1 MDPESLCQQR
11 DPAFSTIHTPYYYV
25 YCHYLLEKQRKGTV
39 RIRAERD
46 DLADVLAR
54 AGRAVG
60 TRSPLPILQGVLC
73 EVSGGRLQVT
83 GTDNEVTVRTY
94 LDVEELE
101 EGRTVIPARL
111 AADAVRKL
119 PAGAVAVH
127 AADGEVEITG
137 NGPRFRLREMNV
149 DDYPTISDG
158 VEADTVEI
166 DGEEFVRALGQVG
179 VAASTDEARP
189 TLTGVLFES
198 DEGGV
203 RLVATDSY
211 RLAVR
216 EVPGVATSGTK
227 LVPYRALRELG
238 RTIGTGKMTVGLG
251 AREATFMTDRGRLT
265 VRIIDAKFPNYR
277 QLLPDGYPNRLTV
290 SKEALLEAVGRAALV
305 AEDHIPVR
313 LNLHEG
319 GVELS
324 VIRQEVGEETEH
336 LEGTYDGEEMT
347 IAFNT
352 RYLTDG
358 VTVVSGDTVVLETI
372 DPLKPGLVHGGDS
385 DAFRY
390 LLMPVRL

>member
-1 MDPESLCQQR
+1 
-11 DPAFSTIHTPYYYV
+11 
-25 YCHYLLEKQRKGTV
+25 V

-46 DLADVLAR
+46 DLADVLTR

-60 TRSPLPILQGVLC
+60 SRSPLPILQGLLC
-73 EVSGGRLQVT
+73 EVEGGRLRVT

-94 LDVEELE
+94 LEVEALE
-101 EGRTVIPARL
+101 EGATVIPAKL

-119 PAGAVAVH
+119 PTGAVSMT

-137 NGPRFRLREMNV
+137 NGPRFRLRELSV
-149 DDYPTISDG
+149 GDYPKIDDDLPG
-158 VEADTVEI
+158 ETV
-166 DGEEFVRALGQVG
+166 DVVGETLVKALSQVG
-179 VAASTDEARP
+179 IAASGDEARP
-189 TLTGVLFES
+189 TLTGVLFEEN
-198 DEGGV
+198 EGGL

-216 EVPGVATSGTK
+216 DVLGIGATGSK

-238 RTIGTGKMTVGLG
+238 RTVGDGPMKVSLG
-251 AREATFMTDRGRLT
+251 DREAAFITEQGRLT
-265 VRIIDAKFPNYR
+265 VRIIDATFPKYR
-277 QLLPDGYPNRLTV
+277 QLLPDSYPNSLKV
-290 SKEALLEAVGRAALV
+290 AKQSLLEAVGRAALV

-313 LNLHEG
+313 LNLHDG

-336 LEGTYDGEEMT
+336 IEGTYEGEEMT

-352 RYLTDG
+352 RYLTEG
-358 VTVVSGDTVVLETI
+358 VGAIDSDTVVLQTI
-372 DPLKPGLVHGGDS
+372 DALKPGLLHGEGDE
-385 DAFRY
+385 DFRY

>member
-1 MDPESLCQQR
+1 VDPESLCQQR
-11 DPAFSTIHTPYYYV
+11 DSAFSTIHTPYYYV
-25 YCHYLLEKQRKGTV
+25 YCQYILEKQRKSTV

-119 PAGAVAVH
+119 PVGAVAVH

-149 DDYPTISDG
+149 DDYPTISDD

-166 DGEEFVRALGQVG
+166 EGEEFVKALGQVG

-352 RYLTDG
+352 RYLNDG

-372 DPLKPGLVHGGDS
+372 DPLKPGLVHGGES

>member
-1 MDPESLCQQR
+1 
-11 DPAFSTIHTPYYYV
+11 
-25 YCHYLLEKQRKGTV
+25 V

-46 DLADVLAR
+46 DLADVLTR

-60 TRSPLPILQGVLC
+60 SRSPLPILQGLLC
-73 EVSGGRLQVT
+73 EVEGGRLQVT

-94 LDVEELE
+94 LEVEAIED
-101 EGRTVIPARL
+101 GATVIPAKL

-119 PAGAVAVH
+119 PAGAVSMT

-137 NGPRFRLREMNV
+137 NGPRFRLRELSV
-149 DDYPTISDG
+149 GDFPIID
-158 VEADTVEI
+158 DTVPT
-166 DGEEFVRALGQVG
+166 DTVDVVGETIVKALSQVG
-179 VAASTDEARP
+179 IAASGDEARP
-189 TLTGVLFES
+189 TLTGVLFEEN
-198 DEGGV
+198 DGGL

-216 EVPGVATSGTK
+216 DVLGIGASGSK

-238 RTIGTGKMTVGLG
+238 RTVGDGPMKVALG
-251 AREATFMTDRGRLT
+251 EREAVFITEQGRLT
-265 VRIIDAKFPNYR
+265 VRIIDATFPKYR
-277 QLLPDGYPNRLTV
+277 QLLPDSYPNRLEVARSSLTD
-290 SKEALLEAVGRAALV
+290 AVGRAALV

-313 LNLHEG
+313 LNLHDG

-336 LEGTYDGEEMT
+336 IEGTYVGEEMT

-352 RYLTDG
+352 RYLAEG
-358 VTVVSGDTVVLETI
+358 VNVIDSDTVILETI
-372 DPLKPGLVHGGDS
+372 DALKPGLLHGEGDE
-385 DAFRY
+385 DFRY

>member
-1 MDPESLCQQR
+1 M
-11 DPAFSTIHTPYYYV
+11 
-25 YCHYLLEKQRKGTV
+25 

-46 DLADVLAR
+46 DLADVLTR

-60 TRSPLPILQGVLC
+60 TRSPLPILQGILL
-73 EVSGGRLQVT
+73 EVEGGRLQVT
-83 GTDNEVTVRTY
+83 GTDNEVTVRSF
-94 LDVEELE
+94 LDVEGLE
-101 EGRTVIPARL
+101 DGATVVQARL

-119 PAGAVAVH
+119 PLGAVSMT

-149 DDYPTISDG
+149 DDFPTVADKSEGDS
-158 VEADTVEI
+158 VEVAGKDLIE
-166 DGEEFVRALGQVG
+166 ALSQVG
-179 VAASTDEARP
+179 VAASGDEARP
-189 TLTGVLFES
+189 TLTGVLFEEN
-198 DEGGV
+198 DGAL

-216 EVPGVATSGTK
+216 DVPSIGAEGSR
-227 LVPYRALRELG
+227 LVPYRALRELQ
-238 RTIGTGKMTVGLG
+238 RTVGDGKMTVTLG
-251 AREATFMTDRGRLT
+251 EREATFETERGRLT
-265 VRIIDAKFPNYR
+265 ARIIDATFPNYR
-277 QLLPDGYPNRLTV
+277 QLLPDEYPNSLEV

-313 LNLHEG
+313 LNLHDG

-336 LEGTYDGEEMT
+336 IEGTYKGEEMT

-358 VTVVSGDTVVLETI
+358 ATAVAGDTVVLETT
-372 DPLKPGLVHGGDS
+372 DGLKPGLLHGADGDQ
-385 DAFRY
+385 FRY